1 MGQRVVA
8 VGGNE
13 EAARLAGINVVAT
26 KLLTFVIMGALA
38 ALTTIVIVARQDAAQ
53 AVMGFGIE
61 LHVIAAVVLG
71 GTSLFGGKGLVLG
84 TVLGALILGVLQTG
98 LLLSG
103 VAQFWQLVTL
113 GLLLIVVVA
122 ARIAREGVGTR

>member
-1 MGQRVVA
+1 MPFSAPRA
-8 VGGNE
+8 V
-13 EAARLAGINVVAT
+13 
-26 KLLTFVIMGALA
+26 
-38 ALTTIVIVARQDAAQ
+38 
-53 AVMGFGIE
+53 
-61 LHVIAAVVLG
+61 
-71 GTSLFGGKGLVLG
+71 GGKGLVLG